1 MMVSANLE
9 RARKYCVY
17 QERCHFEV
25 RSKLLE
31 WKIYGEELE
40 ENMADLIT
48 ENFLNEERYAKAYV
62 SGKFKINQWGRKK
75 IVQGLKA
82 KQISNYSIQKGMEGI
97 DETDYD
103 SMVGALI
110 EKRKREKSGH
120 TDAQIIQYMLSRGF
134 EYEYIQ
140 KKLKHES

>member
-40 ENMADLIT
+40 EIMADLIT

-62 SGKFKINQWGRKK
+62 SGKFKINHWGRKK
-75 IVQGLKA
+75 IIQGLKA
-82 KQISNYSIQKGMEGI
+82 KQISNYSIQKGLEVI
-97 DETDYD
+97 DDTEYD
-103 SMVGALI
+103 NVVAALI
-110 EKRKREKSGH
+110 EKRKREKKGH
-120 TDAQIIQYMLSRGF
+120 TNAQIIQYMLYRGF
-134 EYEYIQ
+134 EYEFI
-140 KKLKHES
+140 LKRLEHES